1 MRTPNL
7 GSVQFAIQDPGD
19 IREIADLIRYVRDFE
34 QRTARA
40 VIALAA
46 GHLDMLYVMPDKPR
60 HGDIRLFDGV
70 LANPGAGRGVY
81 WYDADFGTWNQMG

>member
-7 GSVQFAIQDPGD
+7 GTVQFIPGDPGD
-19 IREIADLIRYVRDFE
+19 IRDMADLIRYVRDLE

-40 VIALAA
+40 INALAL
-46 GHLDMLYVMPDKPR
+46 GHIDMDYKMPDKPR
-60 HGDIRLFDGV
+60 LGDIRLFDGT